1 MIEKSEKKDGGIFM
15 LSQNSFFGEI
25 FYRVRR
31 IIVFFA
37 SETIRIEEIIKEM
50 EDLKNY
56 VKENHQKVCDW
67 GYSCDYVPYREQC
80 AAMNVDVLEEILK
93 IAKLQ
98 NRDILS
104 QHLWRLI
111 DGWSENNIIELF
123 LKRMRVK
130 PVVSYERENYID
142 EELALK
148 KKLENFH

>member
-1 MIEKSEKKDGGIFM
+1 M
-15 LSQNSFFGEI
+15 LSQDSFFGEI

-37 SETIRIEEIIKEM
+37 SETIKIEEIIKEM

-80 AAMNVDVLEEILK
+80 TAADINVLEEILK
-93 IAKLQ
+93 IAESQDREL
-98 NRDILS
+98 LS

-111 DGWSENNIIELF
+111 NGWERAYILELF
-123 LKRMRVK
+123 LKRMNME
-130 PVVSYERENYID
+130 PVVSYKRANSIT
-142 EELALK
+142 EELVAKERKERLGK
-148 KKLENFH
+148 RS